1 MSLPKIIGLTGGIG
15 SGKSTVAGIIREL
28 GYPVY
33 EADQAAKMCVSEN
46 TQLQN
51 QIKDL
56 LGDEAFVNGEYNR
69 SYVSQKV
76 FQDPHLLKGL
86 NEIIHPA
93 VQKHFENW
101 LLLMQTP
108 FVFKEAAILFES
120 GSYKNCDKIIVVSAP
135 EEIRIERV
143 MKRDGVDA
151 SEVKK
156 RMENQW
162 PQAEK
167 EARADYVI
175 NNTVGDQIML
185 QTKLVINEL
194 NNVYSNS

>member
-15 SGKSTVAGIIREL
+15 SGKSTVAGVIRNL

-33 EADQAAKMCVSEN
+33 EADQAAKMCVNDSP
-46 TQLQN
+46 QLQH
-51 QIKDL
+51 QIKQL
-56 LGDEAFVNGEYNR
+56 LGEEAFINGEYNR

-76 FQDPHLLKGL
+76 FNDPHLLKGL

-93 VQKHFENW
+93 VQQHFQNW

-120 GSYKNCDKIIVVSAP
+120 GSYKDCDKVIVVSAP
-135 EEIRIERV
+135 EDLRIERV
-143 MKRDGVDA
+143 MNRDHVDE
-151 SEVKK
+151 SEVLR

-162 PQAEK
+162 PQEK
-167 EARADYVI
+167 KVQNADFVI
-175 NNTVGDQIML
+175 YNGKDDLIIP
-185 QTKLVINEL
+185 QTNDVIKQL
-194 NNVYSNS
+194 NDAYANS